1 MILSSLVKVK
11 ATVRVRVTFVHPIKV
26 IKNLMNPRV
35 DHALPPEVKK
45 ESFDDTD
52 LPSSPIL

>member
-11 ATVRVRVTFVHPIKV
+11 ATVRVRVTFVHLIKV
-26 IKNLMNPRV
+26 IKNLMSPRV
-35 DHALPPEVKK
+35 VHALPPQVKK